1 MLPDNFNTQT
11 GRFTAKEPTFSA
23 VEQQIMAA
31 MLAQYGAEALLKLM
45 GLTYTKV
52 QDSYTIAVPEDKMEM
67 TVDTLTALS
76 AKLSYRELVLA
87 FFTLKPSQK
96 QGILKALG
104 ASPSMSLY
112 KTKEFLFNTYHS
124 NRRDELL
131 KAWEQRNA
139 N

>member
-1 MLPDNFNTQT
+1 MLPDNTQT

-45 GLTYTKV
+45 GIHYTKV
-52 QDSYTIAVPEDKMEM
+52 QDAYTVSVPKEKVEM
-67 TVDTLTALS
+67 TVEILTEAASLIS
-76 AKLSYRELVLA
+76 DRELVLG
-87 FFTLKPSQK
+87 FFSLKPSQK
-96 QGILKALG
+96 HDILRALG
-104 ASPSMSLY
+104 ASPNMSLY

>member
-1 MLPDNFNTQT
+1 MDNFNLKGTQT
-11 GRFTAKEPTFSA
+11 SRFTAKEPTFSV

-45 GLTYTKV
+45 GLPYTKV
-52 QDSYTIAVPEDKMEM
+52 QDSSVPKEKVEM
-67 TVDTLTALS
+67 TALS

-104 ASPSMSLY
+104 ASLDMSLY

-124 NRRDELL
+124 DRRDELL

>member
-1 MLPDNFNTQT
+1 MDNFNTQT

-45 GLTYTKV
+45 GLPYTKV
-52 QDSYTIAVPEDKMEM
+52 QDSYTISVPEDKMEM
-67 TVDTLTALS
+67 TVD
-76 AKLSYRELVLA
+76 
-87 FFTLKPSQK
+87 
-96 QGILKALG
+96 
-104 ASPSMSLY
+104 
-112 KTKEFLFNTYHS
+112 
-124 NRRDELL
+124 LL

>member
-1 MLPDNFNTQT
+1 MDNFNTQT

-45 GLTYTKV
+45 GLPYTKV
-52 QDSYTIAVPEDKMEM
+52 QDSSVPQDKMQM

-76 AKLSYRELVLA
+76 AKLSYRELVIE
-87 FFTLKPSQK
+87 FFSLNTSQK
-96 QGILKALG
+96 QNILRALG

-124 NRRDELL
+124 DSRDELL

>member
-1 MLPDNFNTQT
+1 MDNFNTQT
-11 GRFTAKEPTFSA
+11 GRFTPNFSA

-45 GLTYTKV
+45 GITYTKV
-52 QDSYTIAVPEDKMEM
+52 QDSYIISTPQEKVEM
-67 TVDTLTALS
+67 TALS

-87 FFTLKPSQK
+87 FFTLKPRQK
-96 QGILKALG
+96 QDILRALG
-104 ASPSMSLY
+104 ASPNMSLY

-124 NRRDELL
+124 DRRDELL

>member
-1 MLPDNFNTQT
+1 MDNFNTQT
-11 GRFTAKEPTFSA
+11 GRFTPTFSA

-45 GLTYTKV
+45 GLPYTKV
-52 QDSYTIAVPEDKMEM
+52 QDSYIISTPQEKVEM
-67 TVDTLTALS
+67 TALS

-87 FFTLKPSQK
+87 FSTLKPRQK
-96 QGILKALG
+96 QDILRALG
-104 ASPSMSLY
+104 ASPNMSLY

-124 NRRDELL
+124 DRRDELL

>member
-1 MLPDNFNTQT
+1 MDNFNTQT

-45 GLTYTKV
+45 GLPYTKV
-52 QDSYTIAVPEDKMEM
+52 QDSSVPQDKMQM

-76 AKLSYRELVLA
+76 AKLSYRELVIE
-87 FFTLKPSQK
+87 FFSLNTIQK
-96 QGILKALG
+96 QNILRALG

-124 NRRDELL
+124 DSRDELL

>member
-1 MLPDNFNTQT
+1 MDNFNTQT
-11 GRFTAKEPTFSA
+11 GRFTPNFSA

-45 GLTYTKV
+45 GITYTKV
-52 QDSYTIAVPEDKMEM
+52 QDSYIISTPQEKVEM
-67 TVDTLTALS
+67 TALS

-87 FFTLKPSQK
+87 FFTLKPRQK
-96 QGILKALG
+96 QDILRALG
-104 ASPSMSLY
+104 ASPNMSLY

-124 NRRDELL
+124 DSRDELL